1 MNSLPT
7 ILSEIDLLARGGA
20 ITLLLLWSALLI
32 RDKRDA
38 LAARAAVAMNAAIIC
53 YIAPRAPLAVIP
65 IGDAQPAQV
74 VAILIDAVSVLASA
88 FFWLFAHV
96 WFTDAQRISR
106 RVRAVML
113 GFVALP
119 VLQLL
124 FIQLTGHFSPLIW
137 LVVRI
142 GMIGFGVA
150 GIWIAWRGRD
160 DDLVEP
166 RRRFRSTIIWI
177 IGGFVIWVS
186 LVEIPQHGGLWNIAV
201 HALTNVAIVATTFFV
216 SAALYAFR
224 QNQLFAAAPALDQ
237 SAPATSGPAEPSLL
251 AARLAAHMLHH
262 RAYRTD
268 GLTIAALAAQL
279 GEQEYRLRR
288 LINGELGHRNFAA
301 FLNGYRLAEVCGAL
315 ADPAQT
321 DVPIITIA
329 LDAGF
334 GSLGPFN
341 RAFRDAEGMTPSAYR
356 QRHLADSE
364 IG

>member
-1 MNSLPT
+1 MT
-7 ILSEIDLLARGGA
+7 IDANTLAQIDLLARGGA
-20 ITLLLLWSALLI
+20 ITLLLLWSWLLL
-32 RDKRDA
+32 RDRGDA

-53 YIAPRAPLAVIP
+53 YIAPRAPLAIIP
-65 IGDAQPAQV
+65 IGNATPAQA
-74 VAILIDAVSVLASA
+74 VAILIDAASVLASA

-96 WFTDAQRISR
+96 WFTDAQRVSR

-113 GFVALP
+113 GYIALP
-119 VLQLL
+119 ILQLL
-124 FIQLTGHFSPLIW
+124 FIQLTGAFSPLLW
-137 LVVRI
+137 LLVRI

-186 LVEIPQHGGLWNIAV
+186 LVEIPQQDGRWNSIV
-201 HALTNVAIVATTFFV
+201 HALTNVAIVATTFLV
-216 SAALYAFR
+216 SAALYTFR
-224 QNQLFAAAPALDQ
+224 QTQLFVGLPAPDKGARETDPN
-237 SAPATSGPAEPSLL
+237 APPSPLAT
-251 AARLAAHMLHH
+251 RLAAHMLHD
-262 RAYRTD
+262 RPYRTD
-268 GLTIAALAAQL
+268 GLTIAALAGQL
-279 GEQEYRLRR
+279 REQEYRLRR

-301 FLNGYRLAEVCGAL
+301 FLNGYRLAEVKAAL
-315 ADPAQT
+315 ADPAQAA
-321 DVPIITIA
+321 VPIITIA

-341 RAFRDAEGMTPSAYR
+341 RAFRDAEGMTPTDYR
-356 QRHLADSE
+356 TAALIDSE